1 MNQRP
6 EFAYQSTQYDMSER
20 DRLIME
26 ELPQVHY
33 IAARIRERLPQNV
46 AFEDL
51 VNAGVLG
58 LIEAI
63 NNYDPS
69 KSVQFKTFAKFR
81 IRGAIVDSLRE
92 LDWGS
97 RLLRRKGREIDEA
110 SARLELQLGRQPTE
124 QEIAD
129 ELKIELKELYDLLFK
144 LDGLFMVSQQVSA
157 AYDRS
162 ETHDLIENARSQSDD
177 SFDICLRGETSEHL
191 AEAIAKLDERS
202 QRILS
207 LYYREELTMKEIAL
221 VLEIAE
227 SRVSQL
233 HSAALLKLRTGL
245 QKKLSPRQP
254 AAVKQ
259 PATVK
264 PSATVKTP
272 PAVVAKAP
280 APVVK
285 KKGGATWAR
294 F

>member
-1 MNQRP
+1 MSQRP
-6 EFAYQSTQYDMSER
+6 ELAYQSTQYDMSER

-63 NNYDPS
+63 NSYDVT
-69 KSVQFKTFAKFR
+69 KAVQFKTFAKFR

-97 RLLRRKGREIDEA
+97 RLLRRKGREIDDA
-110 SARLELQLGRQPTE
+110 TARLEIQLGRQPSE

-129 ELKIELKELYDLLFK
+129 ELKIDLKELYSLLSK
-144 LDGLFMVSQQVSA
+144 LDGLFLVSQQVSA
-157 AYDRS
+157 SYDRS
-162 ETHDLIENARSQSDD
+162 ETHDLIENARSRSDD
-177 SFDICLRGETSEHL
+177 SFDICLKGETSEHL
-191 AEAIAKLDERS
+191 AKAIAKLDERS
-202 QRILS
+202 QRVLS

-221 VLEIAE
+221 VLDIAE

-233 HSAALLKLRTGL
+233 HSAALLKLRTSL
-245 QKKLSPRQP
+245 NKKLSSRSTI
-254 AAVKQ
+254 AA
-259 PATVK
+259 A
-264 PSATVKTP
+264 
-272 PAVVAKAP
+272 
-280 APVVK
+280 APVMR
-285 KKGGATWAR
+285 KKGAATWAKS
-294 F
+294 

>member
-1 MNQRP
+1 MTQRP
-6 EFAYQSTQYDMSER
+6 ERAYQSTQYDMSDR

-51 VNAGVLG
+51 VSAGVLG

-63 NNYDPS
+63 NKFDPS
-69 KSVQFKTFAKFR
+69 KAVQFKTFAKFR

-97 RLLRRKGREIDEA
+97 RLLRRKGREIDDA
-110 SARLELQLGRQPTE
+110 YARLELQLGRQPSE

-129 ELKIELKELYDLLFK
+129 ELNIELKELYDLLSK
-144 LDGLFMVSQQVSA
+144 LDGLFLVSQQVSA
-157 AYDRS
+157 PFDRS
-162 ETHDLIENARSQSDD
+162 ETRDLIESAPSRASD
-177 SFDICLRGETSEHL
+177 SFDICLQGENSEL
-191 AEAIAKLDERS
+191 LGKAIATLDERS
-202 QRILS
+202 QKVLS

-221 VLEIAE
+221 VLDIAE

-233 HSAALLKLRTGL
+233 HSAALLRLRNSL
-245 QKKLSPRQP
+245 QKKLSPKNAP
-254 AAVKQ
+254 I
-259 PATVK
+259 
-264 PSATVKTP
+264 P
-272 PAVVAKAP
+272 PAKES
-280 APVVK
+280 K
-285 KKGGATWAR
+285 KKGGAAWAR

>member
-6 EFAYQSTQYDMSER
+6 ESAYQSTQYDMSER

-51 VNAGVLG
+51 VTAGVLG

-63 NNYDPS
+63 NNYDPG
-69 KSVQFKTFAKFR
+69 KAVQFKTFAKFR

-97 RLLRRKGREIDEA
+97 RLLRRKSREIDEA
-110 SARLELQLGRQPTE
+110 TSRLEVCLGRQPSE

-129 ELKIELKELYDLLFK
+129 EMKIDLKELYSLLSK
-144 LDGLFMVSQQVSA
+144 LDGLFLVSQQVSA
-157 AYDRS
+157 PFDRS
-162 ETHDLIENARSQSDD
+162 ETHDLIENARSDSED
-177 SFDICLRGETSEHL
+177 SFEICLRGETSEL
-191 AEAIAKLDERS
+191 LEKAIAKLDERS
-202 QRILS
+202 QRVLS

-221 VLEIAE
+221 VLDIAE
-227 SRVSQL
+227 SRVSQI
-233 HSAALLKLRTGL
+233 HSAALQKLRGNL
-245 QKKLSPRQP
+245 QKKLGSRSSS
-254 AAVKQ
+254 AAVTA
-259 PATVK
+259 PK
-264 PSATVKTP
+264 PT
-272 PAVVAKAP
+272 
-280 APVVK
+280 K
-285 KKGGATWAR
+285 KKGAAAWAR